1 MRISLLSL
9 TLAFTLSLLSFQEVA
24 AQTAQKN
31 SKVDYSSIN
40 VGSIPE
46 DQIKTQA
53 LKLKKA
59 GVSLDEALAQAK
71 AKGATPT
78 QITQLRRRLARYLS
92 NSSTSTDR
100 RLSGAQ
106 TQTNSASFDM
116 FGQNDLNLLDEEDE
130 TSTTLQQPVYT
141 HEDSLLFGFDIFNR
155 KGLTFEPSSNM
166 AVGDSYVIGIGD
178 QIDIDIYGSAEQSY
192 QLTVAKDGTLS
203 IPMVGP
209 VRIGGLTMAD
219 AKAAILAKMRT
230 IYSDMGSRTNASIRL
245 AQANPVKVSVIGEA
259 FLPGT
264 YTVSA
269 ASSLFNVLYRS
280 GGPTRNGSYRDIQL
294 IRGGRVI
301 AHLDVYD
308 FLVNGKNDVNVS
320 LADGDIV
327 LIPTYIKR
335 VMTGGAFKRVGY
347 FEAKEGETVSDLIRY
362 AGGFTPRAQS
372 DHIGMFRVGKYTT
385 EYIDVKDPS
394 SVQLASGDSVV
405 VNSIDEKRIDNAVTV
420 EGAVFA
426 PGTYEFS
433 EGMKLSNLLEQAGGL
448 TENAFLTRGVITR
461 YKEDYTLEA
470 LNFNVLD
477 VKNGLTDLG
486 IKSGDI
492 VTIASIDDMREQ
504 RTVTLSGEVQ
514 MPGVYEYRDNLTLGD
529 VIVLANGLTENAQTN
544 NVEIVRRID
553 DDANYDAER
562 ARELRTV
569 IITRDLALDG
579 KEDNSFLLKPFDQI
593 FIRTKGSAS
602 IGGSIVIRGAV
613 NNPGSY
619 GLTNNHV
626 TLSQMSAW
634 CGGFSSSADID
645 AARIYR
651 PIIISPEE
659 RSIKMRQSLARGD
672 TLFYLQENGIEYDF
686 VAIRLKDAINNP
698 GSAADIYLRDGDIL
712 EIPNSSQTVRVSGI
726 VQTPTSMIWAKGWNA
741 KDYIKRAGGFAPRA
755 YKKLTYVVHANGES
769 ESVRHILF
777 FRKYPE
783 VRPGSEVVVPQ
794 KPEPKLQAPAYVSM
808 GSTLVS
814 MAAIIVTLLK

>member
-1 MRISLLSL
+1 MKINFLSL
-9 TLAFTLSLLSFQEVA
+9 SLAMALTLFSFQEVT
-24 AQTAQKN
+24 AQTTQKN
-31 SKVDYSSIN
+31 NYSSIN

-46 DQIKTQA
+46 EQIKTQA
-53 LKLKKA
+53 LKLQKA
-59 GVSLDEALAQAK
+59 GVSLDDALAQAK

-92 NSSTSTDR
+92 NSGTSTDR
-100 RLSGAQ
+100 RVTSQ
-106 TQTNSASFDM
+106 SQVSSSFDM
-116 FGQNDLNLLDEEDE
+116 FGQQDVNLFDDEA
-130 TSTTLQQPVYT
+130 TNSATQPLYT
-141 HEDSLLFGFDIFNR
+141 REDSLLFGFDIFNR
-155 KGLTFEPSSNM
+155 KGLTFEPSANM

-209 VRIGGLTMAD
+209 VRIGGLSMAD
-219 AKAAILAKMRT
+219 AKTAILAKMKT
-230 IYSDMGSRTNASIRL
+230 IYSDMGSRSNASIRL

-259 FLPGT
+259 FKPGT

-269 ASSLFNVLYRS
+269 ASSLFNILYLS

-327 LIPTYIKR
+327 MIPTYIKR

-372 DHIGMFRVGKYTT
+372 NHVGMFRVGKYTT
-385 EYIDVKDPS
+385 EYMDVKDPA
-394 SVQLASGDSVV
+394 SVLLASGDSVV
-405 VNSIDEKRIDNAVTV
+405 VNSIDEKRIDNAVSV

-426 PGTYEFS
+426 PGTYEFA
-433 EGMKLSNLLEQAGGL
+433 EGMKLSSLIAQAGGL
-448 TENAFLTRGVITR
+448 TENAFLSRGVITR

-477 VKNGLTDLG
+477 VKNGLTDID
-486 IKSGDI
+486 IKSGDV
-492 VTIASIDDMREQ
+492 VTIASIDDMRQ
-504 RTVTLSGEVQ
+504 AQTVTLSGEVQ

-529 VIVLANGLTENAQTN
+529 VIVLANGLTENAQMN
-544 NVEIVRRID
+544 NVEIVRRVDED
-553 DDANYDAER
+553 DINYDVEH

-569 IITRDLALDG
+569 IITRDLSLDG
-579 KEDNSFLLKPFDQI
+579 KGDNSFLLKPYDQI
-593 FIRTKGSAS
+593 FIRTKGSAN
-602 IGGSIVIRGAV
+602 IGGSITIRGAV

-619 GLTNNHV
+619 GLTNNYV

-634 CGGFSSSADID
+634 CGGFTSSADIE

-651 PIIISPEE
+651 PIILSPEE
-659 RSIKMRQSLARGD
+659 RSIKMRQSIARGD

-698 GSAADIYLRDGDIL
+698 GSSADIYLRNGDIL
-712 EIPNSSQTVRVSGI
+712 EIPNSSQTVRISGT
-726 VQTPTSMIWAKGWNA
+726 VQTPTSMIWVDGWNA
-741 KDYIKRAGGFAPRA
+741 KKYIKHSGGFGPRA

-777 FRKYPE
+777 FRKYPK

>member
-1 MRISLLSL
+1 MKINFLSL
-9 TLAFTLSLLSFQEVA
+9 SLAMALTLFSFQEVT
-24 AQTAQKN
+24 AQTTQKN
-31 SKVDYSSIN
+31 NYSSIN
-40 VGSIPE
+40 VGNIPE
-46 DQIKTQA
+46 EQIRTQA
-53 LKLKKA
+53 LKLQKA
-59 GVSLDEALAQAK
+59 GVSLDDALAQAK

-100 RLSGAQ
+100 RITGKSQA
-106 TQTNSASFDM
+106 SSSFDM
-116 FGQNDLNLLDEEDE
+116 FGQQDVNLFDDE
-130 TSTTLQQPVYT
+130 TTNSATHPLYT
-141 HEDSLLFGFDIFNR
+141 REDSLLFGFDIFNR
-155 KGLTFEPSSNM
+155 KGLTFEPSANM
-166 AVGDSYVIGIGD
+166 AVGDSYIIGIGD

-209 VRIGGLTMAD
+209 VRIGGLSMAD
-219 AKAAILAKMRT
+219 AKTAILAKMKT
-230 IYSDMGSRTNASIRL
+230 IYSDMGSRSNASIRL

-259 FLPGT
+259 FKPGT

-269 ASSLFNVLYRS
+269 ASSLFNILYLS

-327 LIPTYIKR
+327 MIPTYIKR

-372 DHIGMFRVGKYTT
+372 NHVGMFRVGKYTT
-385 EYIDVKDPS
+385 EYMDVKDPAA
-394 SVQLASGDSVV
+394 VQLASGDSVV
-405 VNSIDEKRIDNAVTV
+405 VNSIDEKRIDNAVSI

-426 PGTYEFS
+426 PGTYEFA
-433 EGMKLSNLLEQAGGL
+433 EGMKLSSLIAQAGGL

-477 VKNGLTDLG
+477 VKNGLTDID
-486 IKSGDI
+486 IKSGDVI
-492 VTIASIDDMREQ
+492 TIASIDDMRQ
-504 RTVTLSGEVQ
+504 AQTVTLSGEVQ

-553 DDANYDAER
+553 EDDVNYDVEH

-569 IITRDLALDG
+569 IITRDLSLDG
-579 KEDNSFLLKPFDQI
+579 KGDNSFLLKPYDQI
-593 FIRTKGSAS
+593 FIRTKGSAN
-602 IGGSIVIRGAV
+602 IGGSITIRGAV

-619 GLTNNHV
+619 GLTNNYV

-634 CGGFSSSADID
+634 CGGFTSSADIE

-651 PIIISPEE
+651 PIILSHEE
-659 RSIKMRQSLARGD
+659 RSIKMRQSIARGD

-686 VAIRLKDAINNP
+686 VAIRLKDAIDKP
-698 GSAADIYLRDGDIL
+698 GSSADIYLRNGDIL
-712 EIPNSSQTVRVSGI
+712 EIPNSSQTVRVSGT
-726 VQTPTSMIWAKGWNA
+726 VQTPTSMIWV
-741 KDYIKRAGGFAPRA
+741 D
-755 YKKLTYVVHANGES
+755 
-769 ESVRHILF
+769 
-777 FRKYPE
+777 
-783 VRPGSEVVVPQ
+783 
-794 KPEPKLQAPAYVSM
+794 
-808 GSTLVS
+808 GSTSSTLAASALVHTRNS
-814 MAAIIVTLLK
+814 PTSSTPTARASPCATSSSSANTQRCAQAAKSSSRRSQSLSSKLPPTSPWAPPSYPWRPSS

>member
-1 MRISLLSL
+1 MKINFLFLSL
-9 TLAFTLSLLSFQEVA
+9 AVALTLFSLHEVS
-24 AQTAQKN
+24 AQTTQKTN
-31 SKVDYSSIN
+31 YSSIN

-46 DQIKTQA
+46 EQIKTQA
-53 LKLKKA
+53 LKLQKA
-59 GVSLDEALAQAK
+59 GVTLDDALAQAK

-78 QITQLRRRLARYLS
+78 QLTQLRHRLARYLS
-92 NSSTSTDR
+92 NSSTATDR
-100 RLSGAQ
+100 RIANQSQ
-106 TQTNSASFDM
+106 TSSSFDM
-116 FGQNDLNLLDEEDE
+116 FGQQDANLFDNEADSD
-130 TSTTLQQPVYT
+130 TQPLYT
-141 HEDSLLFGFDIFNR
+141 REDSLLFGFDIFNR

-166 AVGDSYVIGIGD
+166 AVGDSYIIGIGD

-209 VRIGGLTMAD
+209 VRVGGLPMVD
-219 AKAAILAKMRT
+219 AKTAILAKMKT
-230 IYSDMGSRTNASIRL
+230 IYSDMGSRSNASIRL

-259 FLPGT
+259 FKPGT

-269 ASSLFNVLYRS
+269 ASSLFNILYLS

-327 LIPTYIKR
+327 MIPTYIKR

-372 DHIGMFRVGKYTT
+372 NHIGMFRVGKYTT
-385 EYIDVKDPS
+385 EYMDVKDPA

-426 PGTYEFS
+426 PGTYEFA
-433 EGMKLSNLLEQAGGL
+433 EGMKLSSLIAQAGGL

-477 VKNGLTDLG
+477 VKNGLTDID
-486 IKSGDI
+486 IKSGDV
-492 VTIASIDDMREQ
+492 VTIASIDDMRQQ

-529 VIVLANGLTENAQTN
+529 VIVLANGLTENAQMD
-544 NVEIVRRID
+544 NVEIVRQID
-553 DDANYDAER
+553 ENDDNYDVEH

-569 IITRDLALDG
+569 IITRDLSLDG
-579 KEDNSFLLKPFDQI
+579 KGDNSFLLKPYDQI
-593 FIRTKGSAS
+593 FIRTKGSVNV
-602 IGGSIVIRGAV
+602 GGSITIRGAA

-619 GLTNNHV
+619 GLTNNYV
-626 TLSQMSAW
+626 TLSQISAW
-634 CGGFSSSADID
+634 CGGFTTCADIE

-651 PIIISPEE
+651 PIVLTPEE
-659 RSIKMRQSLARGD
+659 RSIKMRQSIARGD

-698 GSAADIYLRDGDIL
+698 GSAADIYLRNGDIL
-712 EIPNSSQTVRVSGI
+712 EIPSTSQTVRISGT
-726 VQTPTSMIWAKGWNA
+726 VQTPTSMIWVDGWNA
-741 KDYIKRAGGFAPRA
+741 KKYIKHSGGFGPRA

-777 FRKYPE
+777 FRKYPK

>member
-1 MRISLLSL
+1 MKINFLSL
-9 TLAFTLSLLSFQEVA
+9 SLAVALTLFSLHEVS
-24 AQTAQKN
+24 AQTTQKTN
-31 SKVDYSSIN
+31 YSSIN

-46 DQIKTQA
+46 EQIKTQA
-53 LKLKKA
+53 LKLQKA
-59 GVSLDEALAQAK
+59 GVTLDDALAQAK

-78 QITQLRRRLARYLS
+78 QLTQLRHRLARYLS
-92 NSSTSTDR
+92 NSSTATDR
-100 RLSGAQ
+100 RIANQSQ
-106 TQTNSASFDM
+106 TSSSFDM
-116 FGQNDLNLLDEEDE
+116 FGQQDANLFDNEADSD
-130 TSTTLQQPVYT
+130 TQPLYT
-141 HEDSLLFGFDIFNR
+141 REDSLLFGFDIFNR

-166 AVGDSYVIGIGD
+166 AVGDSYIIGIGD

-209 VRIGGLTMAD
+209 VRVGGLPMVD
-219 AKAAILAKMRT
+219 AKTAILAKMKT
-230 IYSDMGSRTNASIRL
+230 IYSDMGSRSNASIRL

-259 FLPGT
+259 FKPGT

-269 ASSLFNVLYRS
+269 ASSLFNILYLS

-327 LIPTYIKR
+327 MIPTYIKR

-372 DHIGMFRVGKYTT
+372 NHIGMFRIGKYTT
-385 EYIDVKDPS
+385 EYMDVKDPA

-426 PGTYEFS
+426 PGTYEFA
-433 EGMKLSNLLEQAGGL
+433 EGMKLSSLIAQAGGL

-477 VKNGLTDLG
+477 VKNGLTDID
-486 IKSGDI
+486 IKSGDV
-492 VTIASIDDMREQ
+492 VTIASIDDMRQQ

-529 VIVLANGLTENAQTN
+529 VIVLANGLTENAQMD
-544 NVEIVRRID
+544 NVEIVRQID
-553 DDANYDAER
+553 ENDDNYDVEH

-569 IITRDLALDG
+569 IITRDLSLDG
-579 KEDNSFLLKPFDQI
+579 KGDNSFLLKPYDQI
-593 FIRTKGSAS
+593 FIRTKGSVNV
-602 IGGSIVIRGAV
+602 GGSITIRGAA

-619 GLTNNHV
+619 GLTNNYV
-626 TLSQMSAW
+626 TLSQISAW
-634 CGGFSSSADID
+634 CGGFTTCADIE

-651 PIIISPEE
+651 PIVLTPEE
-659 RSIKMRQSLARGD
+659 RSIKMRQSIARGD

-698 GSAADIYLRDGDIL
+698 GSAADIYLRNGDIL
-712 EIPNSSQTVRVSGI
+712 EIPSTSQTVRISGT
-726 VQTPTSMIWAKGWNA
+726 VQTPTSMIWVDGWNA
-741 KDYIKRAGGFAPRA
+741 KKYIKHSGGFGPRA

-777 FRKYPE
+777 FRKYPK

>member
-1 MRISLLSL
+1 MKINFLFLSL
-9 TLAFTLSLLSFQEVA
+9 AVALTLFSLHEVS
-24 AQTAQKN
+24 AQTTQKTN
-31 SKVDYSSIN
+31 YSSIN

-46 DQIKTQA
+46 EQIKTQA
-53 LKLKKA
+53 LKLQKA
-59 GVSLDEALAQAK
+59 GVTLDDALAQAK

-78 QITQLRRRLARYLS
+78 QLTQLRHRLARYLS
-92 NSSTSTDR
+92 NSSTATDR
-100 RLSGAQ
+100 RIANQSQ
-106 TQTNSASFDM
+106 TSSSFDM
-116 FGQNDLNLLDEEDE
+116 FGQQDANLFDNEADSD
-130 TSTTLQQPVYT
+130 TQPLYT
-141 HEDSLLFGFDIFNR
+141 REDSLLFGFDIFNR

-166 AVGDSYVIGIGD
+166 AVGDSYIIGIGD

-209 VRIGGLTMAD
+209 VRVGGLPMVD
-219 AKAAILAKMRT
+219 AKTAILAKMKT
-230 IYSDMGSRTNASIRL
+230 IYSDMGSRSNASIRL

-259 FLPGT
+259 FKPGT

-269 ASSLFNVLYRS
+269 ASSLFNILYLS

-327 LIPTYIKR
+327 MIPTYIKR

-372 DHIGMFRVGKYTT
+372 NHIGMFRVGKYTT
-385 EYIDVKDPS
+385 EYMDVKDPA

-426 PGTYEFS
+426 PGTYEFA
-433 EGMKLSNLLEQAGGL
+433 EGMKLSSLIAQAGGL

-477 VKNGLTDLG
+477 VKNGLTDID
-486 IKSGDI
+486 IKSGDV
-492 VTIASIDDMREQ
+492 VTIASIDDMRQQ

-529 VIVLANGLTENAQTN
+529 VIVLANGLTENAQMD
-544 NVEIVRRID
+544 NVEIVRQID
-553 DDANYDAER
+553 ENDDNYDVEH

-569 IITRDLALDG
+569 IITRDLSLDG
-579 KEDNSFLLKPFDQI
+579 KGDNSFLLKPYDQI
-593 FIRTKGSAS
+593 FIRTKGSVNV
-602 IGGSIVIRGAV
+602 GGSITIRGAA

-619 GLTNNHV
+619 GLTNNYV
-626 TLSQMSAW
+626 TLSQISAW
-634 CGGFSSSADID
+634 CGGFTSCADIE

-651 PIIISPEE
+651 PIILTPEE
-659 RSIKMRQSLARGD
+659 RSIKMRQSIARGD
-672 TLFYLQENGIEYDF
+672 TLFYLQENSIEYDF

-698 GSAADIYLRDGDIL
+698 GSAADIYLRNGDIL
-712 EIPNSSQTVRVSGI
+712 EIPSTSQTVRISGT
-726 VQTPTSMIWAKGWNA
+726 VQTPTSMIWVDGWNA
-741 KDYIKRAGGFAPRA
+741 KKYIKHSGGFGPRA

-777 FRKYPE
+777 FRKYPK

>member
-1 MRISLLSL
+1 MKINFLSL
-9 TLAFTLSLLSFQEVA
+9 SLAVALTLFSLHEVS
-24 AQTAQKN
+24 AQTTQKTN
-31 SKVDYSSIN
+31 YSSIN

-46 DQIKTQA
+46 EQIKTQA
-53 LKLKKA
+53 LKLQKA
-59 GVSLDEALAQAK
+59 GVTLDDALAQAK

-78 QITQLRRRLARYLS
+78 QLTQLRHRLARYLS
-92 NSSTSTDR
+92 NSSTATDR
-100 RLSGAQ
+100 RIANQSQ
-106 TQTNSASFDM
+106 TSSSFDM
-116 FGQNDLNLLDEEDE
+116 FGQQDANLFDNEADSD
-130 TSTTLQQPVYT
+130 TQPLYT
-141 HEDSLLFGFDIFNR
+141 REDSLLFGFDIFNR

-166 AVGDSYVIGIGD
+166 AVGDSYIIGIGD

-209 VRIGGLTMAD
+209 VRVGGLPMVD
-219 AKAAILAKMRT
+219 AKTAILAKMKT
-230 IYSDMGSRTNASIRL
+230 IYSDMGSRSNASIRL

-259 FLPGT
+259 FKPGT

-269 ASSLFNVLYRS
+269 ASSLFNILYLS

-327 LIPTYIKR
+327 MIPTYIKR

-372 DHIGMFRVGKYTT
+372 NHIGMFRVGKYTT
-385 EYIDVKDPS
+385 EYMDVKDPA

-426 PGTYEFS
+426 PGTYEFA
-433 EGMKLSNLLEQAGGL
+433 EGMKLSSLIAQAGGL

-477 VKNGLTDLG
+477 VKNGLTDID
-486 IKSGDI
+486 IKSGDV
-492 VTIASIDDMREQ
+492 VTIASIDDMRQQ

-529 VIVLANGLTENAQTN
+529 VIVLANGLTENAQMD
-544 NVEIVRRID
+544 NVEIVRQID
-553 DDANYDAER
+553 ENDDNYDVEH

-569 IITRDLALDG
+569 IITRDLSLDG
-579 KEDNSFLLKPFDQI
+579 KGDNSFLLKPYDQI
-593 FIRTKGSAS
+593 FIRTKGSVNV
-602 IGGSIVIRGAV
+602 GGSITIRGAA

-619 GLTNNHV
+619 GLTNNYV
-626 TLSQMSAW
+626 TLSQISAW
-634 CGGFSSSADID
+634 CGGFTSCADIE

-651 PIIISPEE
+651 PIIITPEE
-659 RSIKMRQSLARGD
+659 RSIKMRQSIARGD

-698 GSAADIYLRDGDIL
+698 GSAADIYLRNGDIL
-712 EIPNSSQTVRVSGI
+712 EIPSTSQTVRISGT
-726 VQTPTSMIWAKGWNA
+726 VQTPTSMIWVDGWNA
-741 KDYIKRAGGFAPRA
+741 KKYIKHSGGFGPRA

-777 FRKYPE
+777 FRKYPK